1 MFSDVFPPFP
11 ECLRNKV
18 TESWESQRNKLTE
31 VGKIIVMAR
40 KKLPGNKNEYI
51 VEGYSDTEE
60 FIVYKLFGITVIG
73 LYCKLFGN

>member
-1 MFSDVFPPFP
+1 
-11 ECLRNKV
+11 
-18 TESWESQRNKLTE
+18 
-31 VGKIIVMAR
+31 MAR